1 MFTFWHFYVS
11 YAYIVCSYCTLSN
24 IHILYR
30 LRCVHIRYVATPF
43 TPCGWNLCQIGRQFL
58 SVVDNSKVCT
68 VKNGSGVSRLQP
80 GCHYQTLPGQELWR
94 HNWIIPAQGEF
105 GKWHPGWRRETREP
119 FFTVWAYDMVCLNQS
134 CESRRQT
141 NSTCS
146 RPRFREIW
154 KVSSLSRSLPLSVS
168 PRSRPRFGF
177 PRPPHAENESSIAVR
192 GSRLHPP
199 PPCSVFSARIYRK
212 NAVLRI
218 RIRDPGSGIRDWV
231 LFDPWIRDP
240 E

>member
-1 MFTFWHFYVS
+1 MKQFSLQSFRKNWAECWMKAQKSLAETWKFIDFLLVIYS
-11 YAYIVCSYCTLSN
+11 YLGGNREPGLMEGRISSCLLGRIRKKLLSYSYIIEIYRRA
-24 IHILYR
+24 ILTR
-30 LRCVHIRYVATPF
+30 
-43 TPCGWNLCQIGRQFL
+43 
-58 SVVDNSKVCT
+58 
-68 VKNGSGVSRLQP
+68 RLQYM
-80 GCHYQTLPGQELWR
+80 C
-94 HNWIIPAQGEF
+94 
-105 GKWHPGWRRETREP
+105 
-119 FFTVWAYDMVCLNQS
+119 NQS

-192 GSRLHPP
+192 GSRLPP
-199 PPCSVFSARIYRK
+199 PLCSVFSARIYRK

-218 RIRDPGSGIRDWV
+218 RIRDPGLGAFWPLDPGYGIGFFRIPD
-231 LFDPWIRDP
+231 LGSRIPRPYF
-240 E
+240 